1 MFKINLTSRVVDVSM
16 SQDSK
21 YLAIAEVDLSG
32 IIIQSRIKVV
42 SMELAQTDPANAI
55 QYTYEAETDK
65 LIMNIEYQEQNNLLC
80 MYNDSIDILH
90 EKDNKQIESFIKKKM
105 SFMTVNLNNRAMLL
119 EEISTG
125 EYTADTRVRIVNP
138 LTLKEKQYVI
148 NGVAKSIVTSENRI
162 AVNLGTELHI
172 IDKNGILLQKYISKS
187 EINDV
192 VMTDG
197 LVGVVYRNKIC
208 IIKY

>member
-1 MFKINLTSRVVDVSM
+1 
-16 SQDSK
+16 
-21 YLAIAEVDLSG
+21 
-32 IIIQSRIKVV
+32 
-42 SMELAQTDPANAI
+42 
-55 QYTYEAETDK
+55 
-65 LIMNIEYQEQNNLLC
+65 
-80 MYNDSIDILH
+80 
-90 EKDNKQIESFIKKKM
+90 
-105 SFMTVNLNNRAMLL
+105 MTVNLNNRAMLL

-208 IIKY
+208 IINL

>member
-1 MFKINLTSRVVDVSM
+1 
-16 SQDSK
+16 
-21 YLAIAEVDLSG
+21 
-32 IIIQSRIKVV
+32 
-42 SMELAQTDPANAI
+42 
-55 QYTYEAETDK
+55 
-65 LIMNIEYQEQNNLLC
+65 

-90 EKDNKQIESFIKKKM
+90 EKDNKQIESFINKKM

-119 EEISTG
+119 EEVSTG

-208 IIKY
+208 IINL